1 MKVYIVFESTSI
13 PYSADEVHVEK
24 IFLNEEKANEYANEC
39 NKNNIWSSVNF
50 YADEYEVEE

>member
-13 PYSADEVHVEK
+13 PYSVDEVRVEK

-50 YADEYEVEE
+50 YVDEYEVEE